1 MREVIDMEQPARKKK
16 TERQPPG
23 IILLVLLW
31 VGLTA
36 GGFWYAGYYI
46 DRAAREIQETN
57 ALNVQA
63 MEEQIKTLHNEMN
76 AIKEALDKT
85 DATISST
92 GTASEE
98 VNKRIAE
105 MDEHLKRLE
114 KSLDILRESGNAD
127 Y

>member
-1 MREVIDMEQPARKKK
+1 MEQPVQEKNTGR
-16 TERQPPG
+16 RQLPG
-23 IILLVLLW
+23 MVLLVLLW
-31 VGLTA
+31 VGLAA
-36 GGFWYAGYYI
+36 GGFWYAKYYI
-46 DRAAREIQETN
+46 DQAAREIQEAN

-63 MEEQIKTLHNEMN
+63 MEEQIKSLHSEMN

-85 DATISST
+85 DATISSA

-98 VNKRIAE
+98 VNKRITE

-114 KSLDILRESGNAD
+114 QSLNILRESGDAD